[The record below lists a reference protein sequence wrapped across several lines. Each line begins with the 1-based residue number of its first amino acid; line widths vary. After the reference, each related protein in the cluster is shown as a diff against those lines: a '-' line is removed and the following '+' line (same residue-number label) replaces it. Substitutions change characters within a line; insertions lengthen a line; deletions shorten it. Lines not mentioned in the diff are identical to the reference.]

1 MPSSDRPSA
10 KRQGHSAAPGATMKL
25 GFRQLLVG
33 VVLGVLLYGAV
44 VAYTGFRQIQAVLG
58 EFRWTAFAA
67 ALGLASAN
75 YGFRFAKWQYYLR
88 RLGVAHVP
96 RGESLLV
103 FLSGFVLT
111 VTPGKLGEV
120 FKSAVLARTHQVP
133 VERTAPIVVA
143 ERLTDVI
150 AIVLLVVL
158 GSLGFSGGLY
168 WAALGAAAVAAG
180 LVAILWERPVRALL
194 AALGRSPRGAALVP
208 RLARG
213 YDSLRLVASPSAL
226 GWPVLLS
233 LCGWGLEGF
242 ALHLLI
248 GGFGHH
254 PALPFSIF
262 FYATATLAGALVPV
276 PGGLGVTEAVIHE
289 QLVHVAGMPDNVA
302 TACMLLIRLA
312 TLWWAVLVGF
322 MALAGLRLRFP
333 RELGVPPPRTEPEPE
348 SAPPLSR
355 RA

>member
-1 MPSSDRPSA
+1 
-10 KRQGHSAAPGATMKL
+10 MKL
-25 GFRQLLVG
+25 GVRQLLIG
-33 VVLGVLLYGAV
+33 VLLGVLLYGAV

-58 EFRWTAFAA
+58 EFRWVAFAA

-88 RLGVAHVP
+88 RLGVARVP
-96 RGESLLV
+96 RTDSLLV

-158 GSLGFSGGLY
+158 GSLGFSGGLF
-168 WAALGAAAVAAG
+168 WAVLGAAAVTAG
-180 LVAILWERPVRALL
+180 LVAILWERPVRVVL
-194 AALGRSPRGAALVP
+194 AALGRTRRAAAFVP
-208 RLARG
+208 RLARA

-233 LCGWGLEGF
+233 LVGWGLEGL

-248 GGFGHH
+248 GGFGYH
-254 PALPFSIF
+254 PALSFSVF
-262 FYATATLAGALVPV
+262 FYATATLAGALIPV

-289 QLVHVAGMPDNVA
+289 QLVHVAGMPANVA

-322 MALAGLRLRFP
+322 GALALLRLRFP
-333 RELGVPPPRTEPEPE
+333 HELGGAPAGVDPESEPE
-348 SAPPLSR
+348 SAPSLSR

>member
-1 MPSSDRPSA
+1 
-10 KRQGHSAAPGATMKL
+10 MKV
-25 GFRQLLVG
+25 GFRQLLFG
-33 VVLGVLLYGAV
+33 ILLGVLLYGGV
-44 VAYTGFRQIQAVLG
+44 VAYSGLAQIQAVLDG
-58 EFRWTAFAA
+58 FRWSTFVA
-67 ALGLASAN
+67 ALGLASTN
-75 YGFRFAKWQYYLR
+75 YVLRFGKWQYYLR

-96 RGESLLV
+96 RGHSALI

-111 VTPGKLGEV
+111 ITPGKLGEV

-150 AIVLLVVL
+150 AIVVLVVL
-158 GSLGFSGGLY
+158 GSLGFPGGLY
-168 WAALGAAAVAAG
+168 WALLGTLAVALGLA
-180 LVAILWERPVRALL
+180 AILWESPVRAAL
-194 AALGRSPRGAALVP
+194 AALSRRR
-208 RLARG
+208 RLARLAPRFARA
-213 YDSLRLVASPSAL
+213 YDSLRVVASPRAL
-226 GWPVLLS
+226 AVPVLLS
-233 LCGWGLEGF
+233 LLGWGLEGV
-242 ALHLLI
+242 ALHLLLS
-248 GGFGHH
+248 GFGQH

-289 QLVHVAGMPDNVA
+289 QLVHVAGAPEDVA

-322 MALAGLRLRFP
+322 VALGWLRLEFP
-333 RELGVPPPRTEPEPE
+333 RELSAGSPTPQPAPCRDDPEGA
-348 SAPPLSR
+348 APPVSR